1 MLSFIGFF
9 VGKLISVTLLYI
21 VATAISRQFISPDG
35 YIGGFNPR
43 LAAQLAMSGIGA
55 VLAAHWPLETPLLS
69 RLSGLR
75 EAVGKGWRP
84 AHAMR
89 WANRWL
95 YALCAAAA
103 DERLLFRSAGP
114 PGRSYRRG
122 V

>member
-9 VGKLISVTLLYI
+9 VGKLISVTLLCI

-69 RLSGLR
+69 RRTAGS
-75 EAVGKGWRP
+75 WR
-84 AHAMR
+84 
-89 WANRWL
+89 
-95 YALCAAAA
+95 
-103 DERLLFRSAGP
+103 ERLASCPCCALG
-114 PGRSYRRG
+114 
-122 V
+122 